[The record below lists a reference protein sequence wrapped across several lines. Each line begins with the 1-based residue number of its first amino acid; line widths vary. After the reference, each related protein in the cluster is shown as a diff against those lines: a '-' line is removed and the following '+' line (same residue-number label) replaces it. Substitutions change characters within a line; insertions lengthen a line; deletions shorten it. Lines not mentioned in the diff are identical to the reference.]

1 MEMHNE
7 INIVF
12 MPANTTSVLQPIDQ
26 GVTLTF
32 TSYYLRNTFWKTLA
46 AIDSTSSDGLG
57 QSPLKTFWKVFTML
71 DAIKNIRDSWKQIK
85 ISALTRAW
93 KRLTLT
99 LMDDF
104 EESRGGSNCRCGRNS
119 KRPRMRSGA

>member
-1 MEMHNE
+1 MIPFKIILLVDNAPGHLRALMEMHNE

-57 QSPLKTFWKVFTML
+57 QSPLKTFWKVFTIL
-71 DAIKNIRDSWKQIK
+71 DAIKNIRDS
-85 ISALTRAW
+85 
-93 KRLTLT
+93 
-99 LMDDF
+99 
-104 EESRGGSNCRCGRNS
+104 
-119 KRPRMRSGA
+119 